1 MHGVRQAALFVRTN
15 LWIVPLALLLVWF
28 LYRFLDPAPPRSL
41 VMTTGSESGGYYQFG
56 LALKQR
62 LAEEGLAL
70 EVLSSKGSV
79 ENLERLTD
87 GRGSAQLGLIQS
99 GTTPLV
105 EPSALTELEALGAI
119 YHEPLWLF
127 QRRGAGITRLG
138 DLHGRAL
145 SVGSVGSGTW
155 AVVRS
160 VFDELGEQAGQQ
172 DIANGNWQQLPASAS
187 AQALHAGELEAAFF
201 VLPVDNS
208 IVTALL
214 ADADIEL
221 VNLAQVEALAARLTF
236 LEQINVPEGL
246 LDLQRNI
253 PAQPTA
259 LLSPVATLVIN
270 QDFHPAL
277 ASLVLRA
284 SAEVLQQGSLL
295 DPPGRFPAGTPA
307 ELPLSAEALYY
318 HERGVPFLQRY
329 LPFWI
334 ASIADRYVVLLI
346 PFIAIMLPLVKSM
359 GPLYAWRMRARVY
372 RWYAHLRRVDKLIHR
387 GTIDDVL
394 EQEIAALLA
403 LEDELTQVE
412 VPLSY
417 AHELYSLHLHVSYMI
432 SRLRQMQA
440 PTAAEGQA
448 VAGFE

>member
-1 MHGVRQAALFVRTN
+1 MHGVRQVALFVRTN

-28 LYRFLDPAPPRSL
+28 LFRFLDPAPPRSL
-41 VMTTGSESGGYYQFG
+41 TMITGGQSGGYYQFG
-56 LALKQR
+56 MALKER
-62 LAEEGLAL
+62 LAEEGLEL
-70 EVLSSKGSV
+70 EVLTSNGSV

-87 GRGSAQLGLIQS
+87 DSAAVQLGLIQS
-99 GTTPLV
+99 GTTSLI
-105 EPSALTELEALGAI
+105 EPGLLAGLEALGAI

-127 QRRGAGITRLG
+127 QRRDAGITRLN
-138 DLHGRAL
+138 DLHDRTL

-160 VFDELGEQAGQQ
+160 ILDELGEQVGEQ
-172 DIANGNWQQLPASAS
+172 DIANGNWQRLSASAS
-187 AQALHAGELEAAFF
+187 AEALRAGELDAAFF

-208 IVTALL
+208 IVTDLL
-214 ADADIEL
+214 GDADIEL
-221 VNLAQVEALAARLTF
+221 VGLSQVEALAARLSF
-236 LEQINVPEGL
+236 LEQLSVPEGL

-253 PAQPTA
+253 PPQRTE

-270 QDFHPAL
+270 RDFHPAL
-277 ASLVLRA
+277 ASLILRA
-284 SAEVLQQGSLL
+284 SADVLRRGSVL
-295 DPPGRFPAGTPA
+295 DPPGRFPAAVPA
-307 ELPLSAEALYY
+307 ELPLSAEAEYY
-318 HERGVPFLQRY
+318 HERGVPLLQRY

-372 RWYAHLRRVDKLIHR
+372 RWYAHLRRVDKLIHN
-387 GTIDDVL
+387 GTIDQVL
-394 EQEIAALLA
+394 GQEVDALLA
-403 LEDELTQVE
+403 LEEELTQVD

-432 SRLRQMQA
+432 SRLRQMQESESNGS
-440 PTAAEGQA
+440 PE
-448 VAGFE
+448 AGLQQ